1 MTNDPLQAERRYRRS
16 VERQRPERIV
26 TPGPGQESVWDYP
39 RPPIV
44 EPVTSRLQVWFAG
57 MLLAETER
65 GLRVLETSSPPV
77 YYFPPEHVRTQFLRR
92 MIHTTLCEWKGIA
105 TYWNLEVRGRRQ
117 EAAAWSYMTPDD
129 GYKPIEGRF
138 AFYAGVVDACYVG
151 DERVVPQAGDY
162 YGGWVTANIAGPFKG
177 DPGTERW

>member
-1 MTNDPLQAERRYRRS
+1 MPLVWEGSVMTTTTDTLTRWLPLWEQDE
-16 VERQRPERIV
+16 
-26 TPGPGQESVWDYP
+26 
-39 RPPIV
+39 
-44 EPVTSRLQVWFAG
+44 
-57 MLLAETER
+57 
-65 GLRVLETSSPPV
+65 GLRPTFRAFNGTDAFEPCCLTMRHDGGWIKVGSTRL
-77 YYFPPEHVRTQFLRR
+77 
-92 MIHTTLCEWKGIA
+92 
-105 TYWNLEVRGRRQ
+105 RRQ

-151 DERVVPQAGDY
+151 DERVVPQARDY